1 MAAMRNLLRSC
12 AAALALLS
20 TAAHAFSSDDSYG
33 PTSYG
38 VNDCGKE
45 TLHTHIGAAGG
56 TFECCSE
63 WGADQATGYT
73 ALVSAHETKP
83 WGLPSAWLSG
93 PVDIELHFHD

>member
-45 TLHTHIGAAGG
+45 TLHTHRSVGEGSDALLKRQ
-56 TFECCSE
+56 
-63 WGADQATGYT
+63 ADIRSALHT
-73 ALVSAHETKP
+73 ADHR
-83 WGLPSAWLSG
+83 SG
-93 PVDIELHFHD
+93 RIREGRGV